1 MHPIAHAEGRLRRA
15 SVAWPLIGAALL
27 MESGWV
33 IAGAASPR
41 ISESSGFTDA
51 FLNALPPIWAW
62 AEGLRRTQTPE
73 NTSKFI
79 FVAGLSVASVGY
91 AVAIAAALRWRAGRL
106 NTITIAGL
114 VLFAATLL
122 VTPGLLSTDL
132 VTYAVYGRMGAV
144 YGLNPYLATP
154 PTIGGD
160 ALVGWTSWTFATPYG
175 PLWTW
180 IGVALGVVTEQAAP
194 LLQVLPYRFIGVAAH
209 ATNAYLVWRLV
220 PYVTSGATSRA
231 VAVLLFAWNPLA
243 LFELIAS
250 GHNDG
255 LMLTLTLSGLL
266 LAFSRSTLLGSA
278 VVWTAALVKWVPAVS
293 VMYLI
298 SFSINVLPAWQMR
311 ARWLAGLTAILAVL
325 TLLLFGPWIDAR
337 DITALSAS
345 LNAGGE
351 RYVNALVDLPTAW
364 LASHLVDRGGT
375 DVSASQAAVRAWTFG
390 FARVLLLLYAL
401 FEWWRAR
408 ADPRGVLR
416 ASVRLLLVALLFA
429 VTQVLAWYFTWP
441 LALAAPLGWSSNLAR
456 LVVAYTVLYLPIFYA
471 IHENMLS
478 TIVAPAV
485 LVLNAVLPVV
495 LVMLLGRSRLVPL
508 LVSRTGE
515 AAA

>member
-1 MHPIAHAEGRLRRA
+1 
-15 SVAWPLIGAALL
+15 
-27 MESGWV
+27 
-33 IAGAASPR
+33 
-41 ISESSGFTDA
+41 
-51 FLNALPPIWAW
+51 
-62 AEGLRRTQTPE
+62 
-73 NTSKFI
+73 
-79 FVAGLSVASVGY
+79 
-91 AVAIAAALRWRAGRL
+91 
-106 NTITIAGL
+106 
-114 VLFAATLL
+114 
-122 VTPGLLSTDL
+122 
-132 VTYAVYGRMGAV
+132 
-144 YGLNPYLATP
+144 
-154 PTIGGD
+154 
-160 ALVGWTSWTFATPYG
+160 
-175 PLWTW
+175 
-180 IGVALGVVTEQAAP
+180 
-194 LLQVLPYRFIGVAAH
+194 
-209 ATNAYLVWRLV
+209 
-220 PYVTSGATSRA
+220 
-231 VAVLLFAWNPLA
+231 
-243 LFELIAS
+243 
-250 GHNDG
+250 
-255 LMLTLTLSGLL
+255 
-266 LAFSRSTLLGSA
+266 
-278 VVWTAALVKWVPAVS
+278 
-293 VMYLI
+293 
-298 SFSINVLPAWQMR
+298 
-311 ARWLAGLTAILAVL
+311 VL